1 MVFVFKV
8 AKGTN
13 DLDTIW
19 LKKRG
24 LYLGWTWQNGLQTSL
39 VGPKNILHTSQL
51 KFPHRQ
57 TQGILGVWREFDR
70 EGQADGESGERGERW
85 PGTSGRTENQLPGK
99 TRATRSKKYATFFQ
113 PPPMC
118 VCVCLCG
125 WQSLKRHFS
134 HSGTI
139 SKPAKVE
146 RTSIAS
152 SEPPQLL
159 YCILFLSLF
168 RLPSLFAFLL
178 RLLPVALS
186 RR

>member
-1 MVFVFKV
+1 MEKV
-8 AKGTN
+8 VKGVKGGQEQVAEPKTSCQE
-13 DLDTIW
+13 
-19 LKKRG
+19 K
-24 LYLGWTWQNGLQTSL
+24 LGPLARKSML
-39 VGPKNILHTSQL
+39 
-51 KFPHRQ
+51 R
-57 TQGILGVWREFDR
+57 
-70 EGQADGESGERGERW
+70 
-85 PGTSGRTENQLPGK
+85 
-99 TRATRSKKYATFFQ
+99 FFNH
-113 PPPMC
+113 PPC
-118 VCVCLCG
+118 VCVSLCG